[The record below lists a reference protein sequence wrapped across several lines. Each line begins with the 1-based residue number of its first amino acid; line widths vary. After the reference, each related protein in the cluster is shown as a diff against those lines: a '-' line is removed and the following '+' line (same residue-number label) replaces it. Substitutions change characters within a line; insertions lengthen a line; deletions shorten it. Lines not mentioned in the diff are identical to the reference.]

1 MSFLKS
7 LIFRI
12 RIRFL
17 HHEAWALR
25 TAKRYPVLAIYA
37 FMTLWIWF
45 IAAGLPFGLSALVL
59 MEFGGR
65 LGAAMSIFPAA
76 AGLILI
82 LPWLFRW
89 YLICAGLMFGK
100 GTLAKRKEI
109 ELSQRLERL
118 NQTRGELCP
127 EDPV

>member
-1 MSFLKS
+1 MSFLKP

-25 TAKRYPVLAIYA
+25 TAKRHPLLAIYA
-37 FMTLWIWF
+37 FITLWIWL
-45 IAAGLPFGLSALVL
+45 IAAGLPFSLSVLVL

-65 LGAAMSIFPAA
+65 LGTAISIFPAA

-82 LPWLFRW
+82 TPWFFRW
-89 YLICAGLMFGK
+89 YFICAGVMFGSV
-100 GTLAKRKEI
+100 TLAKRKEI

-118 NQTRGELCP
+118 KQARGE
-127 EDPV
+127 

>member
-17 HHEAWALR
+17 RHEAWALR
-25 TAKRYPVLAIYA
+25 TAKRYPLLAIYA
-37 FMTLWIWF
+37 FATLWIWIF
-45 IAAGLPFGLSALVL
+45 VAAVPIGLSVLVL

-65 LGAAMSIFPAA
+65 LGAAISIFPAA
-76 AGLILI
+76 TGLILTT
-82 LPWLFRW
+82 PWFFRW
-89 YLICAGLMFGK
+89 YFICAGVMFGS

-118 NQTRGELCP
+118 KQTRGE
-127 EDPV
+127 